1 MIIIID
7 YGMGN
12 LASVCKAFEYIGE
25 TVKISCEPEDIAK
38 ASALVLPGVGAMSDA
53 MKSLEQLNLTDGIKN
68 YICTGKPF
76 LGICLGM
83 QMLFDSSSEGSEPG
97 MGNIRGLGVLPGK
110 VIKLPDLPGIKIP
123 HMGWNSLSD
132 VKDPILPKDRSLYF
146 VHSYYAQPADEDII
160 SSKSFH
166 GIEFTS
172 SVKYKNIT
180 ATQFHPEKSGNAG
193 LDILKAWICEVNKT
207 KIGERVE

>member
-1 MIIIID
+1 MIIVID

-25 TVKISCEPEDIAK
+25 KVKISSDSADIIN

-53 MKSLEQLNLTDGIKN
+53 MKSLESLNLAYGIKN
-68 YICTGKPF
+68 YIHTGKPF

-83 QMLFDSSSEGSEPG
+83 QMLFEESSEGSSEG
-97 MGNIRGLGVLPGK
+97 IENVKGLGILSGRVL
-110 VIKLPDLPGIKIP
+110 KLPDFPGIKIP
-123 HMGWNSLSD
+123 HMGWNSLLD
-132 VKDPILPKDRSLYF
+132 IKDPILQKDRSVYF
-146 VHSYYAQPADEDII
+146 VHSYYAKPDDEGII
-160 SSKSFH
+160 TSKSFH
-166 GIEFTS
+166 GIGFTA

-193 LDILKAWICEVNKT
+193 LDILREWIKQ
-207 KIGERVE
+207 ERI

>member
-53 MKSLEQLNLTDGIKN
+53 MKSLEQLNLTTGIKK
-68 YICTGKPF
+68 YIRTGKPF

-83 QMLFDSSSEGSEPG
+83 QMLFESSSEGTVPG
-97 MGNIRGLGVLPGK
+97 MENIRGLGILPGK
-110 VIKLPDLPGIKIP
+110 VLKLPDLPELKIP
-123 HMGWNSLSD
+123 HMGWNSLFD
-132 VKDPILPKDRSLYF
+132 VKDTILPKNRSLYF
-146 VHSYYAQPADEDII
+146 VHSYYAEPEDKDII
-160 SSKSFH
+160 TSKSCH
-166 GIEFTS
+166 GINFTA
-172 SVKYKNIT
+172 SVKYENIT

-193 LDILKAWICEVNKT
+193 LDILRAWICDIK
-207 KIGERVE
+207 